1 MTGPFHK
8 VSNRMGKPSITPI
21 PLTEDQL
28 KLLNRMSRPT
38 SDYDREYIRKHT
50 GTGICVMCENFATHI
65 VTYDVGGATRIER
78 YCDTCIKTI
87 Q

>member
-1 MTGPFHK
+1 
-8 VSNRMGKPSITPI
+8 MGKPSITPI

-50 GTGICVMCENFATHI
+50 GTGICVMCSDFARYI
-65 VTYDVGGATRIER
+65 ATYDVGGATRIER
-78 YCDTCIKTI
+78 YCDKCVKTI